1 MFTGLVQKTGRLFGV
16 EMSGG
21 SGRLS
26 LQTDHWDSPL
36 VQGESISVQ
45 GVCLTLVE
53 CVECVL
59 HFDVLRE
66 TFERS
71 SLGQKKIGQRLN
83 IERALRMGDALGGHI
98 VTGHVDGVGRMR
110 SLKRVGR
117 DWAVEIECDKDLLA
131 NMVPKGSVACDG
143 VSLTI
148 VDLKISSFV
157 VHVIPHTWKVT
168 SFSELVTGMMVNLET
183 DVLGK
188 YVRRIL
194 ERGHQQGGVTWES
207 LKNAGF
213 ISP

>member
-1 MFTGLVQKTGRLFGV
+1 MFTGLVQKTGKLVGR

-26 LQTDHWDSPL
+26 VQAERWASPF

-53 CVECVL
+53 FSESVL

-71 SLGQKKIGQRLN
+71 SIGQKKIGQRLN
-83 IERALRMGDALGGHI
+83 LERALRMGDALGGHI
-98 VTGHVDGVGRMR
+98 VSGHVDGMGRTR

-117 DWAVEIECDKDLLA
+117 DWAVEIECDKTLLA
-131 NMVPKGSVACDG
+131 DMVPKGSVACDG
-143 VSLTI
+143 ISLTI
-148 VDLKISSFV
+148 VNLKVSSFL
-157 VHVIPHTWKVT
+157 VHVIPHTWDVT
-168 SFSELVTGMMVNLET
+168 SFSELTVGAMVNLET

-194 ERGHQQGGVTWES
+194 EGGSQERGVTWES
-207 LKNAGF
+207 LRNAGF
-213 ISP
+213 MA

>member
-1 MFTGLVQKTGRLFGV
+1 MFTGLVQRTGTLLGRDV
-16 EMSGG
+16 DGG

-26 LQTDHWDSPL
+26 LEAGSWDSPL
-36 VQGESISVQ
+36 VKGESMSVQ

-53 CVECVL
+53 FAGSVL

-83 IERALRMGDALGGHI
+83 LERALRMGDALGGHI
-98 VTGHVDGVGRMR
+98 VTGHVDGVGRMK

-117 DWAVEIECDKDLLA
+117 DRAIEIECIRDLLA
-131 NMVPKGSVACDG
+131 DMVSKGSVACDG
-143 VSLTI
+143 VSLTL
-148 VDLKISSFV
+148 VDLRDQSFV
-157 VHVIPHTWKVT
+157 VHVIPHTWEST
-168 SFSELVTGMMVNLET
+168 SFSELAVGAAVNLET

-194 ERGHQQGGVTWES
+194 AGGSQQRGVTWES
-207 LKNAGF
+207 LRNAGF
-213 ISP
+213 IP

>member
-1 MFTGLVQKTGRLFGV
+1 MFTGLVQKTGKFLAR
-16 EMSGG
+16 EISGG

-26 LQTDHWDSPL
+26 LQADGWDSPP

-53 CVECVL
+53 FGGSVL
-59 HFDVLRE
+59 RFDVLRE

-71 SLGQKKIGQRLN
+71 SIGQKKIGQRLN

-98 VTGHVDGVGRMR
+98 VTGHVDGVGRVR
-110 SLKRVGR
+110 GLKRIGR
-117 DWAVEIECDKDLLA
+117 DWVVEIESEQHLLA
-131 NMVPKGSVACDG
+131 DMVPKGSIACDG

-148 VDLKISSFV
+148 VDLNDNSFV
-157 VHVIPHTWKVT
+157 VHIIPHTWEAT
-168 SFSELVTGMMVNLET
+168 SFSELKIGELVNLET

-194 ERGHQQGGVTWES
+194 AGGLSQRGVTWES
-207 LKNAGF
+207 LRNAGYL
-213 ISP
+213 

>member
-1 MFTGLVQKTGRLFGV
+1 MFTGLVQKTGRLIAR
-16 EMSGG
+16 EISGG

-53 CVECVL
+53 YGEGAL

-71 SLGQKKIGQRLN
+71 SIGQKKIGQRMNL
-83 IERALRMGDALGGHI
+83 ERALRMGDALGGHI
-98 VTGHVDGVGRMR
+98 VTGHVDGVGHVRD
-110 SLKRVGR
+110 LKRVGR
-117 DWAVEIECDKDLLA
+117 DWIVEVACDKDLLA
-131 NMVPKGSVACDG
+131 DMVSKGSIACDG

-148 VDLKISSFV
+148 VDLKNGSFV
-157 VHVIPHTWKVT
+157 VHVIPHTWDVT
-168 SFSELVTGMMVNLET
+168 SFPELTSGAMINLET

-194 ERGHQQGGVTWES
+194 ESGSQQRGVTWES
-207 LKNAGF
+207 LRNAGF
-213 ISP
+213 VS